1 MSGDAVVLSVCWDS
15 DSLFRLA
22 STKLPEERSAPMA
35 IVRLTALGLVRSVTS
50 EDAVA
55 DAVKHLHRV
64 YGKRSASMVRRLK
77 RLLRLHFQLVP
88 TPSQDSVRACLPE
101 VLDPADALILAAARD
116 ADCFVLLTYNTRHFA
131 KARRIRVFTPRDFV
145 THAREALWRSFMP
158 RQR

>member
-1 MSGDAVVLSVCWDS
+1 
-15 DSLFRLA
+15 
-22 STKLPEERSAPMA
+22 MA

-101 VLDPADALILAAARD
+101 V
-116 ADCFVLLTYNTRHFA
+116 
-131 KARRIRVFTPRDFV
+131 
-145 THAREALWRSFMP
+145 
-158 RQR
+158 